1 MSTISEIELYFP
13 EKVLTN
19 EDFFEIFPEERESK
33 TWPKLG
39 INQRHIIDDDEVPS
53 DMGLKAAEKLLEK
66 NPNLKEEIDF
76 ILFTSPERDYY
87 TPITAGVL
95 QDKLGLK
102 NRLGCMDVH
111 QGCSSFIYLVS
122 HADGLIKIGAAS
134 KVLII
139 AVSTLSK
146 KFHEQDKANRF
157 IFGDGACA
165 FIVEKDDTSRFHSY
179 YFGNDGAKK
188 DKIII
193 KDGEHRNPL
202 NEKSFEPFTND
213 YGEEQYPAHF
223 YQDGAGVFRF
233 TLDRVPKMI
242 GEILEENSLTKD
254 DIDLYLLHQP
264 NAFIVKAL
272 ARIAKLPQE
281 KVILDVEDY
290 GNTVSVTIP
299 ILIHNLYKDNK
310 IQKGQKILIA
320 AFGTGLSWNGCIWEV

>member
-1 MSTISEIELYFP
+1 MSTITKVALHFP
-13 EKVLTN
+13 EKTFTT
-19 EDFFEIFPEERESK
+19 EDFFILFPEERESK
-33 TWPKLG
+33 TWSKLG
-39 INQRHIIDDDEVPS
+39 ISKRHIVEKDAVPS
-53 DMGLKAAEKLLEK
+53 DLGFQAAENLLRKHPE
-66 NPNLKEEIDF
+66 LKEEIDF

-95 QDKLGLK
+95 QDRLGLK
-102 NRLGCMDVH
+102 NELGCMDVH

-134 KVLII
+134 KVLVI
-139 AVSTLSK
+139 AVSTLST

-165 FIVEKDDTSRFHSY
+165 FIVEESEDSNFHSY

-193 KDGEHRNPL
+193 RDGEHRNPL
-202 NEKSFEPFTND
+202 NEESFKPFTND
-213 YGEEQYPAHF
+213 YGEEQYPGHF

-233 TLDRVPKMI
+233 TLDRIPKMI
-242 GEILEENSLTKD
+242 DGILEKNNLQKD

-264 NAFIVKAL
+264 NAFIVKTL
-272 ARIAKLPQE
+272 TRIAKLPEE
-281 KVILDVEDY
+281 KVILDVKNY

-299 ILIHNLYKDNK
+299 ILIHNLYKNNK

-320 AFGTGLSWNGCIWEV
+320 AFGTGLSWNGCIWEL